1 MPISISMCK
10 WFGVHF
16 LIMPLWFPNHFM
28 YMPHVTDAWKGK
40 QPFQVQHSV
49 FNLRHPRLKKCT
61 PYSTSHWGT
70 AGSQKVCFF
79 PEDQYFYPTVLQIQF
94 CSAIPVCH
102 PELPSLHLRPKMD
115 RRVIDWNKMHTRLIK
130 GGGSNI
136 RHFPEHIQRSFYF
149 GFCAWSRN
157 YWNIYYPSLPAFIL
171 GRWQEK
177 LHFDDKQ
184 EIFNWHEGIYLGKHN
199 CNYFTLFINTYWGLP
214 S

>member
-1 MPISISMCK
+1 MILLSKKKKANTRKKETEKPKLTKLTQSGGKMSISIFMCK

-28 YMPHVTDAWKGK
+28 YMPHITDAWKGK

-49 FNLRHPRLKKCT
+49 FNLRYPRLKKCT

-115 RRVIDWNKMHTRLIK
+115 RRVIDWNKMHTCLIK
-130 GGGSNI
+130 EEDPILDISL
-136 RHFPEHIQRSFYF
+136 
-149 GFCAWSRN
+149 
-157 YWNIYYPSLPAFIL
+157 NIYREVSILVSVLDLEIIETFIT
-171 GRWQEK
+171 
-177 LHFDDKQ
+177 LHFQ
-184 EIFNWHEGIYLGKHN
+184 HLY
-199 CNYFTLFINTYWGLP
+199 
-214 S
+214 